1 MSQVVGIKTV
11 CNILKIINNISAYKC
26 HTSIGGVFIQ
36 LSLAL
41 LAIRA
46 GLNIRS
52 SSSSSSTYHMLACR
66 PLLWL
71 STVLAL
77 RHPRSPPTGTQPTLP
92 ATLTP
97 PTPTQS
103 LSPLCLVLVP
113 FMCIFLT
120 VHHRYFSSSIW
131 RDMLFYICCSVDTVF
146 ELINR
151 ICLMNYCSF
160 LDLRSI

>member
-1 MSQVVGIKTV
+1 MSYLNWRRVYPAFTSPPGHKGRAEHKVFFFL
-11 CNILKIINNISAYKC
+11 ILHIP
-26 HTSIGGVFIQ
+26 H
-36 LSLAL
+36 
-41 LAIRA
+41 
-46 GLNIRS
+46 
-52 SSSSSSTYHMLACR
+52 ACR

-131 RDMLFYICCSVDTVF
+131 RDMLFYICRSVDTVL